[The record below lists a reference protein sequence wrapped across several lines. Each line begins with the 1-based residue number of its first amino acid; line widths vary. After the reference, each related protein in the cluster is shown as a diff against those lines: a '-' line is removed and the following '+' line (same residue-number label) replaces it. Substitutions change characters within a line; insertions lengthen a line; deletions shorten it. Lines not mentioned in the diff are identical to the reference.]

1 MLSSASPSAAGAY
14 LSLQI
19 IGPAREDTMQ
29 SLDGCH
35 GRIQVGPLPDAVRAR
50 LAALPGEWLEYDAP
64 SGAIVV
70 RHIQP
75 TGSPTL
81 PTIAHE
87 LVRMLAAIPV
97 ELHPDIPGGEL
108 LVHAEDSRHVVRLG
122 VARGGGLRIDWAH
135 PTFDAARRRPYQAG
149 EQIPVD
155 AVFCRLAGRLT
166 FTAPDAARAAR
177 ELQRLAD
184 TFEGLYPEGLFR
196 ATAGPAAGSVQVEM
210 RDANLDARALVTA
223 ATALATP
230 GTLDGAVEVTS
241 FDERYPDDRVR
252 LVFRAD
258 GVWVEEPA
266 LFTQPATR

>member
-1 MLSSASPSAAGAY
+1 
-14 LSLQI
+14 
-19 IGPAREDTMQ
+19 
-29 SLDGCH
+29 
-35 GRIQVGPLPDAVRAR
+35 VRTR

-64 SGAIVV
+64 AGTIVV

-97 ELHPDIPGGEL
+97 ELHGDIPGGDL
-108 LVHAEDSRHVVRLG
+108 LVHAEDSPHVVRLC
-122 VARGGGLRIDWAH
+122 VARGGSLRIDWAH
-135 PTFDAARRRPYQAG
+135 PTFEQGRRLPYASG
-149 EQIPVD
+149 DQIPVD
-155 AVFCRLAGRLT
+155 AVFCRLAGRLA
-166 FTAPDAARAAR
+166 FGAADVPGAAR

-184 TFEGLYPEGLFR
+184 TFEGLYPEGYFR
-196 ATAGPAAGSVQVEM
+196 ATTDPAGKSVQLEM
-210 RDANLDARALVTA
+210 RDANLDARALVARVTE
-223 ATALATP
+223 LATP

-266 LFTQPATR
+266 LFDATATRT

>member
-1 MLSSASPSAAGAY
+1 
-14 LSLQI
+14 
-19 IGPAREDTMQ
+19 MQ

-50 LAALPGEWLEYDAP
+50 LAALPGEWLEYDG
-64 SGAIVV
+64 SSSTIVV

-97 ELHPDIPGGEL
+97 ELHGDIPGGEL
-108 LVHAEDSRHVVRLG
+108 RVHAEDTTHVVRLF

-135 PTFDAARRRPYQAG
+135 PTFDPARRRPLASSD
-149 EQIPVD
+149 QIPVD
-155 AVFCRLAGRLT
+155 GVFCRLAGRVT
-166 FTAPDAARAAR
+166 FTAADPVAAAR

-184 TFEGLYPEGLFR
+184 TFEGLYPEGYFQ
-196 ATAGPAAGSVQVEM
+196 ATPDPSRRTVQVEM
-210 RDANLDARALVTA
+210 RDANLDARALVTVVTSLA
-223 ATALATP
+223 AP

-252 LVFRAD
+252 LVFRPD

-266 LFTQPATR
+266 LFAETSSS